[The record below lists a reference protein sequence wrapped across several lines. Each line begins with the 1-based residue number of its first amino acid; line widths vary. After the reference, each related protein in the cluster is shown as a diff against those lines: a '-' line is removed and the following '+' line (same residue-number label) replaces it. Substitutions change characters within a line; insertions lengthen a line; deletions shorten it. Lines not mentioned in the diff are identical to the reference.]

1 MIRLV
6 SDDTFGQILITDCN
20 PTRLKR
26 ILDKAGGDYTLFVSR
41 RRRRDAGAGRGGS
54 IRRKARPGMQL
65 KTPQTPPENASEN
78 ATEDSAKGAE
88 KERSVTRI
96 NRRKQPMRRTKTMLM
111 GDLLEEFFKRP
122 YIAAKV
128 AEGKLPDTWREIVGD
143 RAADVTTELR
153 LEKHILYVRIQ
164 SSVLRSELFYQREA
178 LKEEINR
185 RSGVRLV
192 NAVIIR

>member
-1 MIRLV
+1 
-6 SDDTFGQILITDCN
+6 
-20 PTRLKR
+20 
-26 ILDKAGGDYTLFVSR
+26 
-41 RRRRDAGAGRGGS
+41 
-54 IRRKARPGMQL
+54 
-65 KTPQTPPENASEN
+65 
-78 ATEDSAKGAE
+78 
-88 KERSVTRI
+88 
-96 NRRKQPMRRTKTMLM
+96 MRRTKTMLM

-153 LEKHILYVRIQ
+153 
-164 SSVLRSELFYQREA
+164 EA

-185 RSGVRLV
+185 RSGVRLI

>member
-1 MIRLV
+1 
-6 SDDTFGQILITDCN
+6 
-20 PTRLKR
+20 
-26 ILDKAGGDYTLFVSR
+26 
-41 RRRRDAGAGRGGS
+41 
-54 IRRKARPGMQL
+54 
-65 KTPQTPPENASEN
+65 
-78 ATEDSAKGAE
+78 
-88 KERSVTRI
+88 
-96 NRRKQPMRRTKTMLM
+96 MRRTKTMLM

-122 YIAAKV
+122 YIAEKV

-164 SSVLRSELFYQREA
+164 SSVLRAELVYQREA

-192 NAVIIR
+192 IAVLSR